1 MNKKNIKFWVMFNG
15 QRGILHSVLGN
26 MEFIAEQDL
35 DEHFDE
41 DAVVTGEPA
50 YRNDPVEVFYSH
62 DDPCEVVYKDCY
74 IRREDGFLTIEKRY
88 QTAFDAKEDE
98 AYRRLVVDTG
108 WKSDWMSERT
118 KMKKRIDECRK
129 HDMPCGFLR
138 AEWEMIVERVK
149 NAYDDQSY
157 KVMIDDWWCDG
168 TIDFF
173 TLVQEVEE
181 GPEKDED

>member
-1 MNKKNIKFWVMFNG
+1 
-15 QRGILHSVLGN
+15 

-50 YRNDPVEVFYSH
+50 YCDDLDCEESYSY
-62 DDPCEVVYKDCY
+62 DSPREVVYEDCF
-74 IRREDGFLTIEKRY
+74 ISRRDGFLTIEKRY
-88 QTAFDAKEDE
+88 QTEFNAKEDQ
-98 AYRRLVVDTG
+98 ASMQLVVDTG

-129 HDMPCGFLR
+129 NDMPCGFLR

-149 NAYDDQSY
+149 NAYDDKSY
-157 KVMIDDWWCDG
+157 KDMIDDWRCDG
-168 TIDFF
+168 SIDFF

-181 GPEKDED
+181 GLEEDED